1 MQYPF
6 NKLFDHLQKCK
17 KVSGATPLL
26 RQNMS
31 GILYIV
37 PTPIGNLEDIT
48 LRALRVLKECDLIAC
63 EDTRQSLK
71 LLTHFEISK
80 PLVSFYSYNQQHRLP
95 QIINKLL
102 NGQKIALI
110 SDGGTPAISDPG
122 YILVKE
128 AVEKGVKVEPLPG
141 ASAVITALVGSGL
154 PTDGFIFCG
163 FLKRKPGKMRKELA
177 QYINLGK
184 TVVFYESPHRIIKTV
199 ELCSEVFGEDAK
211 ICLAR
216 EITKKF
222 EEFIRGTIKEVRED
236 INNRQN
242 ILGEFVVLVYTEN
255 NNNEQT
261 KSGAES
267 GTMSMEDNDD

>member
-1 MQYPF
+1 VRSEDTAFPHPLRERDKRSLRVRGCLCRIF
-6 NKLFDHLQKCK
+6 TPHSPLFTLILH
-17 KVSGATPLL
+17 
-26 RQNMS
+26 MS
-31 GILYIV
+31 GTLYIV

-71 LLTHFEISK
+71 LLTHFGISK

-102 NGQKIALI
+102 DGQKVALI

-128 AVEKGVKVEPLPG
+128 AVDKGIKTEPLPG
-141 ASAVITALVGSGL
+141 ANAVITALVGSAL

-163 FLKRKPGKMRKELA
+163 FLKRKPGKMKKELA
-177 QYINLGK
+177 EFMNLGK
-184 TVVFYESPHRIIKTV
+184 TIVFYESPHRILKTV
-199 ELCSEVFGEDAK
+199 ELCLEVFGENAK

-222 EEFIRGTIKEVRED
+222 EEFIRGSAREVLENIKSRGEL
-236 INNRQN
+236 
-242 ILGEFVVLVYTEN
+242 LGEFVVLVYPDSN
-255 NNNEQT
+255 
-261 KSGAES
+261 
-267 GTMSMEDNDD
+267 